1 MAIPNSAKPMRS
13 GVVGTLA
20 NDGPKRVKSYVLN
33 YTFNATTEN
42 HATPSRAVSVAA
54 DGTVHTGKDNGAV
67 FAGLILGN
75 QRVLSKTGE
84 SWHSSG
90 EQIEV
95 ISMGEVFVNI
105 DNSASDPS
113 SGAEVGGKVYFE
125 PTTGK
130 LFASN
135 TVTTNVEIKGAIIT
149 EVDAGDK
156 PTRLCKIT
164 LTGNVA

>member
-1 MAIPNSAKPMRS
+1 MAIPNHVKPMRS

-20 NDGPKRVKSYVLN
+20 NDGPKRVRPYALSYE
-33 YTFNATTEN
+33 FNATTEN

-54 DGTVHTGKDNGAV
+54 DGTVHTGKGDNAV

-84 SWHSSG
+84 SWYANG
-90 EQIEV
+90 DVIEV

-105 DNSASDPS
+105 DNSDDNPS
-113 SGAEVGGKVYFE
+113 SAAAVGGKVYFE
-125 PTTGK
+125 AATGK
-130 LFASN
+130 LVAGSEG
-135 TVTTNVEIKGAIIT
+135 TVEIKGAIIT

>member
-1 MAIPNSAKPMRS
+1 MAIPNHVKPMRS

-33 YTFNATTEN
+33 YEFSAATEN
-42 HATPSRAVSVAA
+42 HATPSRAVSVAS
-54 DGTVHTGKDNGAV
+54 DGTVHTGKDVGAV

-84 SWHSSG
+84 SWFASG
-90 EQIEV
+90 DVIEV

-105 DNSASDPS
+105 DNSEDNPS
-113 SGAEVGGKVYFE
+113 SAAAVGGKVYFDA
-125 PTTGK
+125 TTGK
-130 LFASN
+130 LFAGAVG
-135 TVTTNVEIKGAIIT
+135 TVEIKGAIIT

-164 LTGNVA
+164 QTGNVA

>member
-1 MAIPNSAKPMRS
+1 MTIPNHVKPMRS

-20 NDGPKRVKSYVLN
+20 NDSPKRIKTYVLS
-33 YTFNATTEN
+33 YDFSATTEN
-42 HATPSRAVSVAA
+42 HATPSRAVSEAS
-54 DGTVHTGKDNGAV
+54 DGTVHTGKDDGAV

-90 EQIEV
+90 DQIEV

-105 DNSASDPS
+105 DNSTDNPS
-113 SGAEVGGKVYFE
+113 TAAAVGGKVYFE
-125 PTTGK
+125 AATGK
-130 LFASN
+130 LFAGS
-135 TVTTNVEIKGAIIT
+135 TGTVEIKGAIIT
-149 EVDAGDK
+149 EVDSNASGV
-156 PTRLCKIT
+156 RLCKIT

>member
-1 MAIPNSAKPMRS
+1 MAIPNHVKPMRS

-33 YTFNATTEN
+33 YEFNASTEN

-54 DGTVHTGKDNGAV
+54 DGTVHTGKGDNAV

-84 SWHSSG
+84 SWFASG
-90 EQIEV
+90 DVIEV

-105 DNSASDPS
+105 DDSTDNPS
-113 SGAEVGGKVYFE
+113 SAAAVGGKVYFE
-125 PTTGK
+125 ATTGK
-130 LFASN
+130 LFAGS
-135 TVTTNVEIKGAIIT
+135 TGTVEIKGAIIT
-149 EVDAGDK
+149 EVDSNASGV
-156 PTRLCKIT
+156 RLCKIT

>member
-1 MAIPNSAKPMRS
+1 MAIPNHVKPMRS

-20 NDGPKRVKSYVLN
+20 NDGPKRVRPYVLN
-33 YTFNATTEN
+33 YDFNASTEN
-42 HATPSRAVSVAA
+42 HATPSRAVSVAL
-54 DGTVHTGKDNGAV
+54 DGTVHTGKGDNDAV

-90 EQIEV
+90 DV
-95 ISMGEVFVNI
+95 IDVVSMGEVFVNI
-105 DNSASDPS
+105 DNSTDNPS
-113 SGAEVGGKVYFE
+113 SAAKVGGKVYFE
-125 PTTGK
+125 ATTGK
-130 LFASN
+130 LFAGS
-135 TVTTNVEIKGAIIT
+135 TSTVEIKGAIIT

>member
-20 NDGPKRVKSYVLN
+20 NDGPKRVKAFVLN
-33 YTFNATTEN
+33 YDFDADTEN

-75 QRVLSKTGE
+75 QRVLSKTYE

-90 EQIEV
+90 DQIEV

-105 DNSASDPS
+105 DDTTDNPS
-113 SGAEVGGKVYFE
+113 SAAAVGGKVYFE
-125 PTTGK
+125 ATTGK
-130 LFASN
+130 LVAGS
-135 TVTTNVEIKGAIIT
+135 TGSVEIKGAIIT
-149 EVDAGDK
+149 EVDDNSTGA
-156 PTRLCKIT
+156 RLCKIT

>member
-1 MAIPNSAKPMRS
+1 MAIPNHAKPMRS

-33 YTFNATTEN
+33 YEFNAATEN
-42 HATPSRAVSVAA
+42 HATPSRAVSEAA
-54 DGTVHTGKDNGAV
+54 DGTVHPGKGNNAV

-84 SWHSSG
+84 SWFASG
-90 EQIEV
+90 AVIEV
-95 ISMGEVFVNI
+95 ISMGPIFVNI
-105 DNSASDPS
+105 DNSTDNPS
-113 SGAEVGGKVYFE
+113 SAAKVGGKVYFE
-125 PTTGK
+125 ATTGK
-130 LFASN
+130 LFAGS
-135 TVTTNVEIKGAIIT
+135 TSTVEIKGAIIT

>member
-1 MAIPNSAKPMRS
+1 MAIPNHVKPMRS

-20 NDGPKRVKSYVLN
+20 NDGPARIKAYVLN
-33 YTFNATTEN
+33 YTFNASTEN

-90 EQIEV
+90 DQIEV

-105 DNSASDPS
+105 DNSGDNPS
-113 SGAEVGGKVYFE
+113 NAAAVGGKVYFE
-125 PTTGK
+125 AATGK
-130 LFASN
+130 LFAGD
-135 TVTTNVEIKGAIIT
+135 TGTVEIKGAIIT

>member
-1 MAIPNSAKPMRS
+1 MAIPNHVKPMRS

-33 YTFNATTEN
+33 YTFNASTEN

-54 DGTVHTGKDNGAV
+54 DGTVHPGKGDGAV

-105 DNSASDPS
+105 DNSTDNPS
-113 SGAEVGGKVYFE
+113 SAAAVGGKVYFE
-125 PTTGK
+125 ATTGK
-130 LFASN
+130 LVAGSSSS
-135 TVTTNVEIKGAIIT
+135 VEIKGAIIT